1 MRLPEFIYNLQQDAA
16 PSGLRRICER
26 IAYPGGQMAA
36 SKTSFERLQ
45 DAGIIVGQQFSA
57 SDKQIIE
64 KITDEEVD
72 VLIKLK
78 KKMGEVPEGKGHMR
92 PNMPV

>member
-1 MRLPEFIYNLQQDAA
+1 
-16 PSGLRRICER
+16 
-26 IAYPGGQMAA
+26 MAG
-36 SKTSFERLQ
+36 SKSNFERLQ

-57 SDKQIIE
+57 SDKQIVD
-64 KITDEEVD
+64 KITDEEVG

-78 KKMGEVPEGKGHMR
+78 KKMGAVPEGKGHMR

>member
-1 MRLPEFIYNLQQDAA
+1 
-16 PSGLRRICER
+16 
-26 IAYPGGQMAA
+26 MAG
-36 SKTSFERLQ
+36 SKSNFERLQ

-57 SDKQIIE
+57 SDKQIVD

-78 KKMGEVPEGKGHMR
+78 KKMGAVPEGKGHMR